1 MCVCEAG
8 YSSQDAAIGL
18 LCVLACIGLE
28 ILASEVWKD
37 LVGTVYEAGKKK
49 LGIFK
54 MGLAI
59 CDIANAKQN

>member
-8 YSSQDAAIGL
+8 YSSQDAAIEL

-37 LVGTVYEAGKKK
+37 LVGTVYEAGKKT
-49 LGIFK
+49 
-54 MGLAI
+54 
-59 CDIANAKQN
+59 